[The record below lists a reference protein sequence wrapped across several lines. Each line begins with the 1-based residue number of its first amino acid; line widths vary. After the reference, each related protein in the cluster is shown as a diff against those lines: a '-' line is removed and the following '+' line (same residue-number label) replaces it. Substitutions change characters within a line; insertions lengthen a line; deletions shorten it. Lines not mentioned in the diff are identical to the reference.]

1 MARPAARRNRRL
13 VIATASAVALCATIS
28 GCVAMA
34 TEGSGVSAGPRNSA
48 GPGNGGDPSNGAGG
62 SGSSAGGDKGRSP
75 GAASSPSAKPPARV
89 SAEITH
95 ESEDP
100 GKTVNLTIDDGPEPG
115 WTVKVLALLEK
126 YDAKATFCIIG
137 SRAQEYP
144 DLVKKVT
151 AAGHRLCDHSVDHN
165 TAMDK
170 RAESYQEAQVLDAQ
184 KMIEKAAGEGA
195 RVSYYRA
202 PGGAFTP
209 YSREVAA
216 SHGMRPLGWN
226 VDTHDWQNPGVDRI
240 VETVK
245 KGMKEGPTVL
255 FHDGG
260 GNRGQTVA
268 ALERL
273 LPWFKEQGYT
283 FSYPK
288 I

>member
-1 MARPAARRNRRL
+1 MARPAARRNRHL
-13 VIATASAVALCATIS
+13 VVATASAMALIATIS

-34 TEGSGVSAGPRNSA
+34 TEDPGSSAGTGNSSA
-48 GPGNGGDPSNGAGG
+48 G
-62 SGSSAGGDKGRSP
+62 SGSSGSGDKGRSP
-75 GAASSPSAKPPARV
+75 GAASSGAATPPARV

-115 WTVKVLALLEK
+115 WTVKVLDLLKK

-144 DLVKKVT
+144 DLVKKVA
-151 AAGHRLCDHSVDHN
+151 AAGHRLCDHSADHN

-170 RAESYQEAQVLDAQ
+170 RAEPYQEQQVLDAQ
-184 KMIEKAAGEGA
+184 KSIEKAAGEGA
-195 RVSYYRA
+195 RALYYRA

-216 SHGMRPLGWN
+216 THGMRPLGWN
-226 VDTHDWQNPGVDRI
+226 VDTRDWQNPGVDRI
-240 VETVK
+240 VDAVK
-245 KGMKEGPTVL
+245 KGMTEGPTVL

-273 LPWFKEQGYT
+273 LPWFKEQGYK

>member
-13 VIATASAVALCATIS
+13 VIATASAVALYATIS

-34 TEGSGVSAGPRNSA
+34 TEGSGSSAGPSNSA
-48 GPGNGGDPSNGAGG
+48 GSG
-62 SGSSAGGDKGRSP
+62 GSSAGGDKGRSP
-75 GAASSPSAKPPARV
+75 GSPGAGSSAPAPAGPPARV

-100 GKTVNLTIDDGPEPG
+100 GKTVNLTIDDGPDPG
-115 WTVKVLALLEK
+115 WTVKVLALLAK

-170 RAESYQEAQVLDAQ
+170 RAESYQEGQVLDAQ
-184 KMIEKAAGEGA
+184 KMIEKAAGDGA

-226 VDTHDWQNPGVDRI
+226 VDTHDWQNPGADRI

-260 GNRGQTVA
+260 GNRGQTVE

-273 LPWFKEQGYT
+273 LPWFKEQGYA

>member
-1 MARPAARRNRRL
+1 MARPAARRNRHL
-13 VIATASAVALCATIS
+13 VVATASAMALFATIS

-34 TEGSGVSAGPRNSA
+34 TEDPGSGAGPSNSS
-48 GPGNGGDPSNGAGG
+48 GSGG
-62 SGSSAGGDKGRSP
+62 SSGSGDKGRSP
-75 GAASSPSAKPPARV
+75 GAAPSGAATPPARV

-115 WTVKVLALLEK
+115 WTVKVLDLLKK

-144 DLVKKVT
+144 DLVKKVA

-170 RAESYQEAQVLDAQ
+170 RPESYQERQVLDAQ
-184 KMIEKAAGEGA
+184 KSIEKAAGEGA
-195 RVSYYRA
+195 RVLYYRA

-216 SHGMRPLGWN
+216 SHGMRPLGWS
-226 VDTHDWQNPGVDRI
+226 VDTRDWQNPGVDRI
-240 VETVK
+240 VDTVK

-273 LPWFKEQGYT
+273 LPWFKEQGYA

>member
-1 MARPAARRNRRL
+1 MARPAARRNRHL
-13 VIATASAVALCATIS
+13 VVATAAAAALFATMS

-34 TEGSGVSAGPRNSA
+34 TEDPGTSAGPSR
-48 GPGNGGDPSNGAGG
+48 SNG
-62 SGSSAGGDKGRSP
+62 SGSDKGRGGGDGKSP
-75 GAASSPSAKPPARV
+75 GAASPGVTTPPARV

-115 WTVKVLALLEK
+115 WTVKVLDLLKK

-137 SRAQEYP
+137 SRAKEYP
-144 DLVKKVT
+144 DLVKKVA

-170 RAESYQEAQVLDAQ
+170 RSEAYQEQQVLDAR
-184 KMIEKAAGEGA
+184 KMIEQAAGEGA
-195 RVSYYRA
+195 QVRYYRA

-226 VDTHDWQNPGVDRI
+226 VDTRDWRNPGVDRI
-240 VETVK
+240 VAAVK
-245 KGMKEGPTVL
+245 SGMKEGPTVL

-260 GNRGQTVA
+260 GNRSQTVA
-268 ALERL
+268 ALEQL
-273 LPWFKEQGYT
+273 LPWFKEQGYK

>member
-1 MARPAARRNRRL
+1 MARPAARRNRHL
-13 VIATASAVALCATIS
+13 VAVSAAAVATVALFATTT

-34 TEGSGVSAGPRNSA
+34 TE
-48 GPGNGGDPSNGAGG
+48 DP
-62 SGSSAGGDKGRSP
+62 GSSAGPSSSGKNGKGRGDGEAGRSP
-75 GAASSPSAKPPARV
+75 GAASPGAATPPARV

-95 ESEDP
+95 DSEDQ

-115 WTVKVLALLEK
+115 WTVKVLDLLGK

-137 SRAQEYP
+137 SRAREYP
-144 DLVKKVT
+144 DLVKKVA
-151 AAGHRLCDHSVDHN
+151 AAGHRLCDHSADHN

-170 RAESYQEAQVLDAQ
+170 RPESYQEQQVLDAR
-184 KMIEKAAGEGA
+184 KAIEKAAGPGA
-195 RVSYYRA
+195 RVLYYRA

-226 VDTHDWQNPGVDRI
+226 VDTHDWQNPGTDRI

-260 GNRGQTVA
+260 GNRSQTVA

-273 LPWFKEQGYT
+273 LPWFKEQGYK